1 MPQGHRSS
9 IPPVVATTADLAVVR
24 FHGHSDKWE
33 SKDIYERF
41 GYLYQER
48 ELEEWAPKIE
58 QLAEQASD
66 VHVLMNNCYR
76 DYAQVNARQLAD
88 LLPVVNAP
96 GTWPR
101 PERIGTADVSD

>member
-1 MPQGHRSS
+1 
-9 IPPVVATTADLAVVR
+9 
-24 FHGHSDKWE
+24 
-33 SKDIYERF
+33 
-41 GYLYQER
+41 
-48 ELEEWAPKIE
+48 
-58 QLAEQASD
+58 
-66 VHVLMNNCYR
+66 MNNCYR